1 MKKILTILAI
11 MIMATTASFAQF
23 GGRIGLDLAKFTGDW
38 KDLYKTSAGLHLGLV
53 YNFELADPITLQ
65 PGVFYIQR
73 NWKDAADNKIHSHH
87 IEVPIVAK
95 YNIEVANDITI
106 DPHVG
111 PYFGFGFAGKNKDTD
126 QKVFKKR
133 SKQGMGVSNFD
144 MGIQLGAGVTFSG
157 VVYAGIDYEFGFRDN
172 ADFKDPLSVDPN
184 KKIHAH
190 NGMLMITCGVWLPD

>member
-1 MKKILTILAI
+1 MKKILFIAAI
-11 MIMATTASFAQF
+11 MVMAATASFAQL
-23 GGRIGLDLAKFTGDW
+23 GGRIGLDLAKFNGDW

-53 YNFELADPITLQ
+53 YNFELSGPITLQ

-73 NWKDAADNKIHSHH
+73 NWKDAADFKIHSHH

-133 SKQGMGVSNFD
+133 SKDGMGVSNFD
-144 MGIQLGAGVTFSG
+144 MGVQVGAGATFHDVIYVG
-157 VVYAGIDYEFGFRDN
+157 LDYEFGFRDN
-172 ADFKDPLSVDPN
+172 ADFFNPLDPN
-184 KKIHAH
+184 KKVHAR
-190 NGMLMITCGVWLPD
+190 NGMLMITCGIWLQD

>member
-1 MKKILTILAI
+1 
-11 MIMATTASFAQF
+11 MATTATFAQL
-23 GGRIGLDLAKFTGDW
+23 GGRIGLDLANFSGDW
-38 KDLYKTSAGLHLGLV
+38 KDAYKASAGLHLGLV

-73 NWKDAADNKIHSHH
+73 NWKTEVGEYKIHSHH

-95 YNIEVANDITI
+95 YNLEVADGITI

-133 SKQGMGVSNFD
+133 SKNGMGVSNFD
-144 MGIQLGAGVTFSG
+144 MGVQVGAGVTFSG
-157 VVYAGIDYEFGFRDN
+157 VIYAGLDYEFGFRDN
-172 ADFKDPLSVDPN
+172 ADFFDPLDPT
-184 KKIHAH
+184 KKVHAR